1 MLRNPITDLQFSSW
15 CVSSF
20 KVRFCRDICISS
32 VARGMIF
39 EPKVVIKT
47 IMRLFTRIVA
57 LKIITEYVNIN
68 NMYTEYIK
76 EISPHIFLLLGK
88 ENCIVWSV
96 ASGFKGVQAPPLPP
110 SPPPPPI
117 GPSVWFFLN
126 VSDAKIIA
134 TVARYY
140 SISQFLIFL
149 RPKRTKFIWVFFFFF
164 FFFFFYNFF

>member
-1 MLRNPITDLQFSSW
+1 
-15 CVSSF
+15 
-20 KVRFCRDICISS
+20 
-32 VARGMIF
+32 MIF

-149 RPKRTKFIWVFFFFF
+149 RPKRTKFIWVFFFFLI
-164 FFFFFYNFF
+164 FYLKSDRNLHPSQPYIRCRVVIGQVISLIPLIQLCFVQ

>member
-1 MLRNPITDLQFSSW
+1 
-15 CVSSF
+15 
-20 KVRFCRDICISS
+20 
-32 VARGMIF
+32 MIF

-96 ASGFKGVQAPPLPP
+96 ASRFKGVQTPPP
-110 SPPPPPI
+110 STYRTI
-117 GPSVWFFLN
+117 CMVFFKRVWRKNYCNGCASLFNF
-126 VSDAKIIA
+126 
-134 TVARYY
+134 
-140 SISQFLIFL
+140 SISYLPQAEKNKIHMSFFFLIFYL
-149 RPKRTKFIWVFFFFF
+149 KSDRNLHPSQPYIRCRVVIGQVISLIPLIQLCFVR
-164 FFFFFYNFF
+164 

>member
-1 MLRNPITDLQFSSW
+1 
-15 CVSSF
+15 
-20 KVRFCRDICISS
+20 
-32 VARGMIF
+32 MIF

-88 ENCIVWSV
+88 ENCIVWWV
-96 ASGFKGVQAPPLPP
+96 ASGFKGGSDTSPL
-110 SPPPPPI
+110 PPPI
-117 GPSVWFFLN
+117 GPSVWFFFN
-126 VSDAKIIA
+126 VSDAEIIA

-140 SISQFLIFL
+140 SISQFIIIL
-149 RPKRTKFIWVFFFFF
+149 RPKRTKFVWVFFFLI
-164 FFFFFYNFF
+164 FYLKSDRNLHPSQPYIRCRVVIGQVISLIRLIHLSFVQ

>member
-1 MLRNPITDLQFSSW
+1 
-15 CVSSF
+15 
-20 KVRFCRDICISS
+20 
-32 VARGMIF
+32 MIF

-68 NMYTEYIK
+68 NMYTQYIK
-76 EISPHIFLLLGK
+76 EIS
-88 ENCIVWSV
+88 
-96 ASGFKGVQAPPLPP
+96 
-110 SPPPPPI
+110 PPI

-126 VSDAKIIA
+126 VSDEKIIA

-149 RPKRTKFIWVFFFFF
+149 RPKRTKFI
-164 FFFFFYNFF
+164 